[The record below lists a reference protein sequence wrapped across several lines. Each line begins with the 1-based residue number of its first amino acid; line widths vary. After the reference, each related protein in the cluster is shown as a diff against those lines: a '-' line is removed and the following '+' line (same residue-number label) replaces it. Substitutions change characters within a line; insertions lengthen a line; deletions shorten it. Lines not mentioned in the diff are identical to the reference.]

1 MWGELTW
8 IATQSDRMVKVT
20 FKERKPKENEMSSS
34 LWLWDQIL
42 EWIGR
47 LVSSVRM
54 RKPWLQF
61 LWGINLV

>member
-1 MWGELTW
+1 MG
-8 IATQSDRMVKVT
+8 KVT

-42 EWIGR
+42 EWNGR

-61 LWGINLV
+61 LWGMNLV